1 MTKTNPRQ
9 IEGKKAINNL
19 LALTKEVKKF
29 NKKVNPIIKELE
41 EMGVFRE

>member
-1 MTKTNPRQ
+1 MTKFN
-9 IEGKKAINNL
+9 INEKEGKKAINNL

-41 EMGVFRE
+41 EQGVFN